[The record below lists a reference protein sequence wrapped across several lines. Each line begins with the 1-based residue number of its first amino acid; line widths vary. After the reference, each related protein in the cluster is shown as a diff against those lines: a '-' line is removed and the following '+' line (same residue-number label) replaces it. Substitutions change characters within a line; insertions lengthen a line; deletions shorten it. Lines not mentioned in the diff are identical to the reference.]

1 MDGFTIASCIASCA
15 EETIAY
21 NDVPTVLIGPYFP
34 HETLSIKEFI
44 SFRLPS
50 LQTHVKN
57 PSSYLSSKLPSMD
70 ILSEN
75 DMCSLDHP
83 SQLDMKRLVVIF
95 NPDDE
100 NPFISVEIGPCCVP
114 IVVLEIWRV
123 HLQLWDLQNLWKD
136 SLRQA
141 ESLMMQC
148 PSQWPAIHISVD
160 LHVADG
166 MKRFKAFQVLGEV
179 LLGS

>member
-1 MDGFTIASCIASCA
+1 MTVTTRVPWKEQVHEVCGVVALITSPTYGLTLLMMHDMKRVIVNFNPND
-15 EETIAY
+15 ET
-21 NDVPTVLIGPYFP
+21 P
-34 HETLSIKEFI
+34 FI
-44 SFRLPS
+44 SFEID
-50 LQTHVKN
+50 
-57 PSSYLSSKLPSMD
+57 SY
-70 ILSEN
+70 
-75 DMCSLDHP
+75 
-83 SQLDMKRLVVIF
+83 
-95 NPDDE
+95 
-100 NPFISVEIGPCCVP
+100 CVP
-114 IVVLEIWRV
+114 IIILEIWEV
-123 HLQLWDLQNLWKD
+123 HFQLWDLQNMWKD